1 MASSSS
7 SSSSSN
13 SSFLQTGGKKQTYN
27 CSYCKRDIT
36 LQLRIHC
43 AVCVNYELCGDC
55 FSAGVNHYPH
65 ENNHDYR
72 VVDCLDVPIF
82 TKDWTIAE
90 ELLLLEGIDRFGVGN
105 WKNIG
110 DYMGSKNTKQVE
122 EHYWEVYMGVH
133 GYCLPTKTILQDEG
147 NESTL
152 VLTESLMPPAPSA
165 DAWTSDGFPT
175 NDKDYY
181 RIPVVSVYA
190 RDEEV
195 VRDAKGLQKDSD
207 KAAATASATATT
219 GGRGRGSQLVDITQ
233 KNALLPGSDLPGFI
247 PLREDFDV
255 EHENDAE
262 TLLADMEFGAD
273 DHPSE
278 RDLKLQVIGIYNSK
292 LDDREKRKRF
302 VIDRGLVDRKEQ
314 QAQDR
319 RRTKEEKELVARLR
333 VFARFHSAAD
343 HEALVDGILSARK
356 LRQQIEVYQLYR
368 TMGIR
373 TLEQAKLYEAERKR
387 RDNEIKSRKQR
398 SETPYLYETGNNTP
412 YQHTLSTHPIHT
424 RNLINPSH
432 QHNISLTPH
441 MTTYHP
447 PSPSPLTTQHR
458 TYRNDE

>member
-1 MASSSS
+1 
-7 SSSSSN
+7 
-13 SSFLQTGGKKQTYN
+13 
-27 CSYCKRDIT
+27 
-36 LQLRIHC
+36 
-43 AVCVNYELCGDC
+43 
-55 FSAGVNHYPH
+55 
-65 ENNHDYR
+65 
-72 VVDCLDVPIF
+72 
-82 TKDWTIAE
+82 
-90 ELLLLEGIDRFGVGN
+90 
-105 WKNIG
+105 
-110 DYMGSKNTKQVE
+110 
-122 EHYWEVYMGVH
+122 MGVH

-165 DAWTSDGFPT
+165 GAWTSDGYPT
-175 NDKDYY
+175 NEKDYY
-181 RIPVVSVYA
+181 RIPVVSGYT

-195 VRDAKGLQKDSD
+195 IRDAKGQLQKDHD
-207 KAAATASATATT
+207 KAAASASSSTT
-219 GGRGRGSQLVDITQ
+219 GGRSRAAQHVDVTQ

-262 TLLADMEFGAD
+262 QLLADMEFGAD

-278 RDLKLQVIGIYNSK
+278 RDLKLQVIGIYNHK

-343 HEALVDGILSARK
+343 HEALVDGILRARK

-398 SETPYLYETGNNTP
+398 SETPYLYETGINTP
-412 YQHTLSTHPIHT
+412 Y
-424 RNLINPSH
+424 
-432 QHNISLTPH
+432 
-441 MTTYHP
+441 
-447 PSPSPLTTQHR
+447 
-458 TYRNDE
+458 